1 MEPATPFDW
10 HRMFIGDN
18 PPLFFLEILFRVVVI
33 YLFAAVCLR
42 FMGKRGQRQLS
53 PFEFVV
59 VIALG
64 SATGDAMFY
73 PQVPILYAWV
83 VIGAV
88 VGLSGVVAKA
98 QLWSVRVNR
107 FLEGTPRPLVWEG
120 RVLDENVRRENLR
133 PDEFLG
139 MLREAGIEQTGDVRY
154 VFLERSGNIGYVTN
168 DDPDRPSG
176 TSTFPLGLNPTTTP
190 PQAAPIEDRA

>member
-1 MEPATPFDW
+1 MDPITPFDW
-10 HRMFIGDN
+10 HRMFIGEQ
-18 PPLFFLEILFRVVVI
+18 PPLFFLEILFRVLAI
-33 YLFAAVCLR
+33 YLFAALCLR

-73 PQVPILYAWV
+73 PEVPILYAWAV
-83 VIGAV
+83 VAAV
-88 VGLSGVVAKA
+88 VGLSGLLAKA

-107 FLEGTPRPLVWEG
+107 FLEGRPRPLIWEG
-120 RVLDENVRRENLR
+120 EVVEENVRKENLR

-139 MLREAGIEQTGDVRY
+139 MLRELGIARTGDVRY
-154 VFLERSGNIGYVTN
+154 AFLERSGQIGYHSN
-168 DDPDRPSG
+168 DDEARVPGVSTMPDG
-176 TSTFPLGLNPTTTP
+176 MDEMMP
-190 PQAAPIEDRA
+190 PEP